1 MPIGI
6 LQKKAK
12 LTDLLSAVPAG
23 FSQKLL
29 VSNELKNILNEFV
42 EDVFQFVSCKIQ
54 ANDLSYE
61 YWLSV
66 PLTTSFELI
75 DFKQSEVTTRRTNP
89 EGGFNFEQVNIST
102 LEEFNNYLA
111 GQSDLE
117 RWKTII
123 NRVNISESASKDI
136 FVLTHVEGGLG
147 YYVSER
153 VMNALLAHGITGIEF
168 KPINL
173 TSNEWLHEHRNAI
186 YGKA

>member
-89 EGGFNFEQVNIST
+89 R
-102 LEEFNNYLA
+102 
-111 GQSDLE
+111 
-117 RWKTII
+117 RWI
-123 NRVNISESASKDI
+123 
-136 FVLTHVEGGLG
+136 
-147 YYVSER
+147 
-153 VMNALLAHGITGIEF
+153 
-168 KPINL
+168 
-173 TSNEWLHEHRNAI
+173 
-186 YGKA
+186 